1 MLLYVYCSMRAAYL
15 RREKKSWI
23 SQQCCP
29 PPDVQYFYLCSRVL
43 NRIFGGKR
51 DVHLSTVQ
59 WPLHGYLNTKNLSI
73 YPIHSFFLL
82 FSYFVRSP
90 WVLRWERVLIP
101 ATAVA
106 PLVFFCF
113 FSYAPKDLFSSSA
126 VRFVNSSVW
135 YPLPLFRHYGHG
147 EFSRSK
153 KSFVA
158 NNRNDLTFTNPVCCS
173 WLSCFCIKKKERNW
187 NIFSLFFFF

>member
-1 MLLYVYCSMRAAYL
+1 MYIVLWGLHILEERKRVEYHSSAVRHQMSNIFICVLECWTAFSAGKETFTFRPFSGL
-15 RREKKSWI
+15 FTVIWTRKT
-23 SQQCCP
+23 CP
-29 PPDVQYFYLCSRVL
+29 S
-43 NRIFGGKR
+43 I
-51 DVHLSTVQ
+51 
-59 WPLHGYLNTKNLSI
+59 LSI
-73 YPIHSFFLL
+73 LFFSCLVISFVLLECCAESGCWSRQLLLRLL
-82 FSYFVRSP
+82 F
-90 WVLRWERVLIP
+90 VL
-101 ATAVA
+101 
-106 PLVFFCF
+106 